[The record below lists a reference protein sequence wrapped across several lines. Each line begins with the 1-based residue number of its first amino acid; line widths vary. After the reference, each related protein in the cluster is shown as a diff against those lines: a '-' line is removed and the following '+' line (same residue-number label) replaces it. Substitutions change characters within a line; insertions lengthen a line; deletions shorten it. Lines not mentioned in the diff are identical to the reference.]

1 MTLNLTQPR
10 LTQEESQCGMVYA
23 ELACGLLYG
32 GLLDFSS
39 TARIKYSDQS
49 NLRDKGFVLTYTS
62 REIIR
67 EGTELARESIR
78 LKPETRMSHCTP
90 KLGSRD

>member
-23 ELACGLLYG
+23 GLACGLLCG
-32 GLLDFSS
+32 ELLDFS
-39 TARIKYSDQS
+39 SDQS

-62 REIIR
+62 REIR